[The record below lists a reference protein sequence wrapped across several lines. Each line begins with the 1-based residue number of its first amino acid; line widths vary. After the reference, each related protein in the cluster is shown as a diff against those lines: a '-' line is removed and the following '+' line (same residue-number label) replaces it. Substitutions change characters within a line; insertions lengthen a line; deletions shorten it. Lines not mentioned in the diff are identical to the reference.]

1 MRAIW
6 IWIIVAA
13 VVIAALWANYT
24 GYLTF
29 GYTPAAQTPAQI
41 PASAGVAWGSGA

>member
-1 MRAIW
+1 MRM
-6 IWIIVAA
+6 IWIILGLVA
-13 VVIAALWANYT
+13 IAAIVYANYT

-29 GYTPAAQTPAQI
+29 GYTPAAQTPATI